1 MIHCRALPCQKSCA
15 AKISLTVNSGSA
27 VGECSDACRK
37 KPEAAVRPA
46 DDRAAL
52 RRAVAE
58 VEAATAEL
66 SEASASVERAEVFLR
81 CIEDDASKV
90 SQISSAA
97 AERSAKA
104 ISRGETP
111 ADDSDAIAK
120 SIAVVGER
128 RKHMQETIRL
138 LKLQRDVA
146 QQALARADRRV
157 GEIINDIFIARADR
171 EAGRVARLWQ
181 ELWNHYDRL
190 AAMSDLWVQGGPLR
204 LSPAAVTVLQK
215 IGGLDDRFESTHV
228 LSQVESEKSRSKSRH
243 SARLRQWQQALRTD
257 PDAEL
262 DE

>member
-1 MIHCRALPCQKSCA
+1 M
-15 AKISLTVNSGSA
+15 
-27 VGECSDACRK
+27 
-37 KPEAAVRPA
+37 PEAAARPA

-58 VEAATAEL
+58 VEAAAAEL

-81 CIEDDASKV
+81 GIEDDASKV
-90 SQISSAA
+90 SEISSAA
-97 AERSAKA
+97 AERSAQA

-120 SIAVVGER
+120 SLAVIGER

-138 LKLQRDVA
+138 LKLQRDAA
-146 QQALARADRRV
+146 QQALARANRRV
-157 GEIINDIFIARADR
+157 DEIIIGIFIARADR
-171 EAGRVARLWQ
+171 EAGRAARLLK
-181 ELWNHYDRL
+181 ELFYNHHDRL